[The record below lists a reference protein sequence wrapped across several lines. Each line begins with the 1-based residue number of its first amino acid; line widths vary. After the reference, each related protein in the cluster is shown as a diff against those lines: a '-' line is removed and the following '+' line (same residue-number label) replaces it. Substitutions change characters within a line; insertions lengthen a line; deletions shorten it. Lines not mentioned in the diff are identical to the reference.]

1 MVLIL
6 VKLLD
11 YSGFNYWS
19 QVAKFMNGRSGKQ
32 CRERWHNH
40 LRPDIKKES
49 WSEEEDKILIE
60 AHKIVGNKFA
70 EIAKRLPGRTE
81 NSIKNRWNSAK
92 RSLNTTKMSNRR
104 NSWKR
109 TLLHKYITE
118 ITNSKDVQKVP
129 KNSTNMMNIEYQTN
143 FDNTNTNHGLSHV
156 RHEISECGVNFEGL
170 VTSMEELGGN
180 VTMMLNGDDGSGT
193 MSHEIG
199 SYQMEF
205 FPHVNDL

>member
-1 MVLIL
+1 M
-6 VKLLD
+6 
-11 YSGFNYWS
+11 
-19 QVAKFMNGRSGKQ
+19 
-32 CRERWHNH
+32 
-40 LRPDIKKES
+40 
-49 WSEEEDKILIE
+49 IE
-60 AHKIVGNKFA
+60 THKIVGNKFA

-92 RSLNTTKMSNRR
+92 RSLKATKKPNQR
-104 NSWKR
+104 NSWKG
-109 TLLHKYITE
+109 TLLHKYIKE

-143 FDNTNTNHGLSHV
+143 FDNTNTNP
-156 RHEISECGVNFEGL
+156 EGVSYGGL

>member
-1 MVLIL
+1 M
-6 VKLLD
+6 
-11 YSGFNYWS
+11 
-19 QVAKFMNGRSGKQ
+19 
-32 CRERWHNH
+32 
-40 LRPDIKKES
+40 S

-92 RSLNTTKMSNRR
+92 RSLNATKKPNRR
-104 NSWKR
+104 NSWKG
-109 TLLHKYITE
+109 TLLHKYINE

-129 KNSTNMMNIEYQTN
+129 NNSTNMMNIGYQTN
-143 FDNTNTNHGLSHV
+143 FNNTNTNPGLSHV
-156 RHEISECGVNFEGL
+156 GYEFSECGVNFEGL

-180 VTMMLNGDDGSGT
+180 VTMMLNGDDGMASGSGT

-199 SYQMEF
+199 LYQMEF